1 MAGVAPLT
9 DLNPA
14 LRRGPFSALARAQYR
29 ALAAMRWAIF
39 RNTLRT
45 SRGAMEWGAR
55 AVTYLIYGC
64 ISFGLAT
71 GFGASTY
78 FLAAGEKWEFVPIV
92 FWALFLAWQVVPV
105 SIASFQ
111 EQFDISSLLR
121 FPVGFGAFYLL
132 HLIFG
137 MVDVST
143 ILGGFCCLGILV
155 GATLARPEMFVWMAL
170 GLFVF
175 AVFNVLL
182 VRAIAAWIDR
192 WMAQRRTREIV
203 GALFFVVL
211 LGAQLLNPA
220 YWQDKHPHVSA
231 ASRAAG
237 MRWLDK
243 ANAIQR
249 WLPPG
254 LAAFEVQRG
263 AASRPLPAFEAL
275 GLLGIYV
282 LAAGGVLGVRLR
294 GEYRGENFSDA
305 PSRQRVERPTDRSS
319 SAGWR
324 LMDGSGPIAAV
335 MEKEARVLMRAMPLI
350 YSLAAPLIMVFV
362 LSGLFARRGSAG
374 GHAMSMSLLVGLA
387 YAILGFTQ
395 LFYNNLGPEG
405 PGIQVLFLCPTP
417 MRTIMLAKNL
427 FQSLL
432 FLLDAVLV
440 CIITSLRIGW
450 PAPSAI
456 AATVAWLLF
465 ALPVHLAAGN
475 TFSLVM
481 PYRMNLGRIT
491 RQRGSQLS
499 ALFSVLIQFAV
510 LGVGALV
517 FAICSLLGNLWI
529 AVPVFLVLALAA
541 VFAWMR
547 QLDHIDA
554 IAARRREL
562 LIATLVRTE

>member
-1 MAGVAPLT
+1 
-9 DLNPA
+9 
-14 LRRGPFSALARAQYR
+14 
-29 ALAAMRWAIF
+29 MRWAIF

-45 SRGAMEWGAR
+45 TRGAMEVGAR
-55 AVTYLIYGC
+55 GVTYLIYGC
-64 ISFGLAT
+64 MSFGLAM
-71 GFGASTY
+71 GFGSSTF
-78 FLAAGEKWEFVPIV
+78 FLAAGGKWEFLPIV

-111 EQFDISSLLR
+111 EQFDVSSLLR

-137 MVDVST
+137 MVDIST
-143 ILGGFCCLGILV
+143 ILGGFCCLGILL
-155 GATLARPEMFVWMAL
+155 GAMLARPDMFGWMAL
-170 GLFVF
+170 ILLVF
-175 AVFNVLL
+175 ALFNVLL

-211 LGAQLLNPA
+211 LGVQLLNPA
-220 YWQDKHPHVSA
+220 YWQQKHPHVSA

-237 MRWLDK
+237 LRWLDR
-243 ANAIQR
+243 ANAVQR

-254 LAAFEVQRG
+254 LAAFEVQRS
-263 AASRPLPAFEAL
+263 ADSRPLPALEAV

-305 PSRQRVERPTDRSS
+305 PARQKVERRASGWPGVPTDRSS
-319 SAGWR
+319 SGGWW
-324 LMDGSGPIAAV
+324 LLDGSGPMAAV
-335 MEKEARVLMRAMPLI
+335 LEKELRVLMRATPLL
-350 YSLAAPLIMVFV
+350 YGLAAPLIMVFV
-362 LSGLFARRGSAG
+362 LSGLFIRRGPPG
-374 GHAMSMSLLVGLA
+374 GHAMSMSLLVSLA
-387 YAILGFTQ
+387 YAIVGFTQ
-395 LFYNNLGPEG
+395 MFYNNLGPEG
-405 PGIQVLFLCPTP
+405 PGLQLLFLCPTP

-427 FQSLL
+427 FLTLL
-432 FLLDAVLV
+432 FLADAVVV

-450 PAPSAI
+450 PAPAAI
-456 AATVAWLLF
+456 AATAAWLLF

-475 TFSLVM
+475 AFSLVM

-499 ALFSVLIQFAV
+499 ALFSMLIQFAV

-517 FAICSLLGNLWI
+517 FAVCSFLGNLWM
-529 AVPVFLVLALAA
+529 AVPVFVILAIAA
-541 VFAWMR
+541 VVAWMR
-547 QLDHIDA
+547 QLDHIDGM
-554 IAARRREL
+554 AARRRES
-562 LIATLVRTE
+562 LIAALARTE